1 MKGLDELR
9 KLSLDELQ
17 AEVMILRKDQFN
29 LRLKRANSSLDK
41 THHIKQLRRNIA
53 RVKTIMSQK
62 VGSDGN

>member
-17 AEVMILRKDQFN
+17 AEVMVLRKDQFN
-29 LRLKRANSSLDK
+29 LRLRRANSSLDK
-41 THHIKQLRRNIA
+41 THQIKQLRRNIA

-62 VGSDGN
+62 AGCDGN